1 MTSRDASAGS
11 AGATEAGARGRRQA
25 GGFRQPYLLPVA
37 VVVFALAWLLIAL
50 VMPYFRADE
59 RTRATGRLMVYETTL
74 RAEIER
80 FEHLPFVLANDPR
93 LVEVARG
100 SDPATLNQRLET
112 FADRAGIEAI
122 YLMDADG
129 HTIAASNYRDE
140 GSFVGQNY
148 SFRPYFKEAKAGGT
162 GHFFGVGAT
171 TRRPG
176 YFIAVPVRDTAGAI
190 VGVIAVKVSLDALE
204 TSWNRSGD
212 AILVTNRD
220 GVVVLASQ
228 PDWRYRTV
236 AATTDVDLQRI
247 RANRQFGGAEL
258 TAFSGA
264 SELGVAVP
272 RAFADAIHLTTSN
285 LPNGWSLHYL
295 ADDQEAR
302 TRAWLLAAGI
312 LVLAMLTLLA
322 AQLLRTAR
330 MRRALGRSEAEE
342 AALRRM
348 NERLAHEIE
357 ERRAAEQRLE
367 QTESELRRA
376 SRLAA
381 LGQLAASVNHE
392 LAQPIAAMRNQ
403 LIALDLS
410 RGKTGPSDAAA
421 VPGDRRMLGRL
432 SSLLDRM
439 EGITRQLKFFSKP
452 GDGIMTRI
460 DLREA
465 VPEALALVQPNIDA
479 QSVSVEV
486 DLPEHAIP
494 IRGNRLRIEQV
505 LVNLLRNGIDAMDE
519 CDEPRLRL
527 ELGRDGEGARL
538 LVRDSG
544 TGLGDRTMD
553 ELAEPFVTSRA
564 SGKGMGLG
572 LSISREIVREHGGTL
587 RAWNGGFGED
597 GAVFEVTFPMISDQ
611 DDD

>member
-1 MTSRDASAGS
+1 MTSHDASADR
-11 AGATEAGARGRRQA
+11 AGPSGRLQGLRRA
-25 GGFRQPYLLPVA
+25 VSRFRPPHILPVA
-37 VVVFALAWLLIAL
+37 VLLVVFAWLLMA
-50 VMPYFRADE
+50 VVVPYFRADE
-59 RTRATGRLMVYETTL
+59 RSRASGRLLVYETGL
-74 RAEIER
+74 RSEIER
-80 FEHLPFVLANDPR
+80 FEHLPFVLASDPR
-93 LVEVARG
+93 VVEVARG
-100 SDPATLNQRLET
+100 GDPAALNARLET

-122 YLMDADG
+122 YLMDLDG
-129 HTIAASNYRDE
+129 QTIAASNYRDA
-140 GSFVGQNY
+140 GSYVGQNY

-176 YFIAVPVRDTAGAI
+176 YFIAVPVRDAADSV
-190 VGVIAVKVSLDALE
+190 VGVIAVKVGLQQLE
-204 TSWNRSGD
+204 TSWNQSGD

-228 PDWRYRTV
+228 PEWRYRTIDG
-236 AATTDVDLQRI
+236 TTDAQLQRI
-247 RANRQFGGAEL
+247 RDNRQFGGADLEMFGG
-258 TAFSGA
+258 T
-264 SELGVAVP
+264 SEQGVAVP
-272 RAFADAIHLTTSN
+272 REFANAIHLTSAN
-285 LPNGWSLHYL
+285 LPHGWALHYL

-302 TRAWLLAAGI
+302 TRAWLVAAGA
-312 LVLAMLTLLA
+312 LVLVMLSLLA

-330 MRRALGRSEAEE
+330 IRRALGRSEAEE
-342 AALRRM
+342 ASLRRM
-348 NERLAHEIE
+348 NERLEHEIE
-357 ERRAAEQRLE
+357 ERRAAETRLE
-367 QTESELRRA
+367 QTQSELRRA

-392 LAQPIAAMRNQ
+392 LAQPLAAMRNQ
-403 LIALDLS
+403 LMALDLA
-410 RGKTGPSDAAA
+410 RQNAQSDQSAPAA
-421 VPGDRRMLGRL
+421 DQRMLGRL

-452 GDGIMTRI
+452 GDGMMTRI

-479 QSVSVEV
+479 NEVVVEV
-486 DLPEHAIP
+486 NLPETPIA

-505 LVNLLRNGIDAMDE
+505 LVNLLRNGIDAMEESD
-519 CDEPRLRL
+519 DRRLRL
-527 ELGRDGEGARL
+527 DLQSDGAFGRL
-538 LVRDSG
+538 LVSDSG

-587 RAWNGGFGED
+587 RAWNGGFGD
-597 GAVFEVTFPMISDQ
+597 VGAVVEVALPLTLDTEPT
-611 DDD
+611 